1 MKIINRNAQERGFTL
16 IELVVVITIIGIL
29 AAIALPRFIQLQAD
43 ARRAVLEGVQ
53 GSMIGAANL
62 MYARCIID
70 GNEQAA
76 TSTCDN
82 GSGTSIAVAYG
93 YPTAASIETLLNIQS
108 DDLADQGT
116 TNDGVVG
123 YDLDDNG
130 SIDASCR
137 VSYTAAGGV
146 NGAPSVVVTSGGC

>member
-1 MKIINRNAQERGFTL
+1 MKNNDKGFTL

-29 AAIALPRFIQLQAD
+29 AAIALPRFIQLQGD

-62 MYARCIID
+62 LYARCVIE

-76 TSTCDN
+76 ASSCGDGN
-82 GSGTSIAVAYG
+82 GANINVAYG
-93 YPTAASIETLLNIQS
+93 YPALASIEGLLNIQS

-116 TNDGVVG
+116 TNDGIIG
-123 YDLDDNG
+123 YDVDDNG
-130 SIDASCR
+130 SIDATCR
-137 VSYTAAGGV
+137 VTYTASTGV
-146 NGAPSVVVTSGGC
+146 NDAPNVVVSAAGC

>member
-1 MKIINRNAQERGFTL
+1 MKTQVRGFTL

-29 AAIALPRFIQLQAD
+29 AAIAVPRFVRIQGD
-43 ARRAVLEGVQ
+43 ARAAVLQGVQ

-62 MYARCIID
+62 IYARCVIE

-76 TSTCDN
+76 STTCGD
-82 GSGTSIAVAYG
+82 GSGNNVAVAYG
-93 YPTAASIETLLNIQS
+93 YPTTASIETLLRIQS
-108 DDLADQGT
+108 DDLADIGT

-130 SIDASCR
+130 SIDANCR
-137 VSYTAAGGV
+137 VSYTSATGVNNQPAIVISAGG
-146 NGAPSVVVTSGGC
+146 C

>member
-1 MKIINRNAQERGFTL
+1 MQKNKQGFTL

-29 AAIALPRFIQLQAD
+29 AAIALPRFIQLQGD

-62 MYARCIID
+62 LYARCVIE
-70 GNEQAA
+70 GSEQAA
-76 TSTCDN
+76 GTTCGD
-82 GSGTSIAVAYG
+82 GSGANVAVAYG
-93 YPTAASIETLLNIQS
+93 YPTAASIEGLLNIQS

-123 YDLDDNG
+123 YDVDANG
-130 SIDASCR
+130 SIDANCR
-137 VSYTAAGGV
+137 VSYTASTGV
-146 NGAPSVVVTSGGC
+146 NDAPNVVVSAAGC